1 MSRWHSG
8 SENFRPMRR
17 FVAKRVFSG
26 LTTACRFAE
35 MPTNRSPLSV
45 NATTDGVVLAPKHAM
60 RISHADQPFR
70 RTLRT
75 YLQSFLLSLESFPP
89 SPQLQSWLCLDI
101 VSLLRQRVARDRSSA
116 IMDLGRKHTQVNTN
130 DLALD
135 LLFSA
140 C

>member
-1 MSRWHSG
+1 MSRWTSG

-45 NATTDGVVLAPKHAM
+45 NATTDGVVLAPNTMESAM
-60 RISHADQPFR
+60 LINLSSHIE
-70 RTLRT
+70 T

-101 VSLLRQRVARDRSSA
+101 VRLLRQRVALDRSSA
-116 IMDLGRKHTQVNTN
+116 ITDVV
-130 DLALD
+130 
-135 LLFSA
+135 
-140 C
+140 